1 MPMLKAVAL
10 LGSSALRVYAVMWE
24 AAGND
29 NRGDRGG
36 TTSYTI
42 KGLSIET
49 GLKRDT
55 VARALNKLLHGGF
68 LQIEHEE
75 PNTGGSNN
83 TVWHVTHPKMLEA
96 VRYSIDVM
104 GPPSYRLK
112 QMRIKAKRPDTSSYY
127 EAQCLRHL

>member
-1 MPMLKAVAL
+1 MVVRIDNAMPMLKAVAL

-55 VARALNKLLHGGF
+55 VARALNKLLLGDF

-104 GPPSYRLK
+104 GHP
-112 QMRIKAKRPDTSSYY
+112 ATG
-127 EAQCLRHL
+127 

>member
-10 LGSSALRVYAVMWE
+10 LGSSALRVYAVMLD

-55 VARALNKLLHGGF
+55 VARALNKLLDGGF
-68 LQIEHEE
+68 PQIEHEE
-75 PNTGGSNN
+75 PNPGGSNN
-83 TVWHVTHPKMLEA
+83 TVWRVTHPKMLEA
-96 VRYSIDVM
+96 VR
-104 GPPSYRLK
+104 
-112 QMRIKAKRPDTSSYY
+112 
-127 EAQCLRHL
+127 